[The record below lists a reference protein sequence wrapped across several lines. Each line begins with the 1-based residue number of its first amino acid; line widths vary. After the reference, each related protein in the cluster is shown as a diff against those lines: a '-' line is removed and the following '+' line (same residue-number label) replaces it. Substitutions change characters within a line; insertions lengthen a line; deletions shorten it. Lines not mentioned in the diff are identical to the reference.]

1 MPMTPLIIELPESRA
16 VCFEGFSPDSE
27 TKAFNKMSDW
37 LNKNKF
43 ENHYRIFGHNIDT
56 LGNLSYDPQ
65 NAGYKILLV
74 IDDFNFDLIDVK
86 TEIIKPGRFLVTRTE
101 GEIKNVGQWL
111 MEGWGKVNKSIQD
124 GNLKTKSSPR
134 WFEEHIKTPNPD
146 YVIVDLYL
154 ELE

>member
-1 MPMTPLIIELPESRA
+1 MKPLIIELPESRA

-27 TKAFNKMSDW
+27 AKAFTKMSNW
-37 LNKNKF
+37 LKIARL
-43 ENHYRIFGHNIDT
+43 EDHYRIFGHNIDAQ
-56 LGNLSYDPQ
+56 GNLSYDPQ

-74 IDDFNFDLIDVK
+74 IDNFNFDLIESK

-111 MEGWGKVNKSIQD
+111 MEGWGKVNKSILD
-124 GNLKTKSSPR
+124 GNLKTKNSPR